1 MADRRCEIIEQRYV
15 KSFGMIRIKNIK
27 RWFFIHRWSSLICTL
42 FLLELCL
49 TGLPLIFAEEIDQ
62 WLDPPTHYVQMP
74 PDTPMANL
82 DDMIRTAKQRYPGQ
96 VVTSL
101 FVDDDEPQVVVS
113 MLPSMNADPKLGH
126 SLQFDSRTA
135 RLLKDEPPFS
145 QQPQT
150 FMGLMFSL
158 HIDLFMDLP
167 GELFLGFMGLLFVL
181 AILSGVMLYGPF
193 MKKLRFGTIRRDQ
206 ARRLK
211 WLDLHNLL
219 GIVILAWTLVV
230 GLTGIMN
237 ELSTPLFGL
246 WQNTDVQKVL
256 KPYQGK
262 PVPQQS
268 ELSSV
273 QAAWDTAQQAVPGM
287 TLISMVFPNPEFG
300 SAYHY
305 LIWSKGDKPLTAR
318 LFNPVLVDARTGKLA
333 AVVKMPWYLRSL
345 EVSRPLHFGD
355 YGGLPLKIIWV
366 LFDLGAIFLLISGLY
381 LWFAHRRSRDAWL
394 QRLLDNEN
402 NSPTNILDH
411 AGQ

>member
-1 MADRRCEIIEQRYV
+1 
-15 KSFGMIRIKNIK
+15 
-27 RWFFIHRWSSLICTL
+27 
-42 FLLELCL
+42 
-49 TGLPLIFAEEIDQ
+49 
-62 WLDPPTHYVQMP
+62 
-74 PDTPMANL
+74 
-82 DDMIRTAKQRYPGQ
+82 
-96 VVTSL
+96 
-101 FVDDDEPQVVVS
+101 
-113 MLPSMNADPKLGH
+113 
-126 SLQFDSRTA
+126 
-135 RLLKDEPPFS
+135 
-145 QQPQT
+145 
-150 FMGLMFSL
+150 
-158 HIDLFMDLP
+158 
-167 GELFLGFMGLLFVL
+167 
-181 AILSGVMLYGPF
+181 
-193 MKKLRFGTIRRDQ
+193 
-206 ARRLK
+206 
-211 WLDLHNLL
+211 
-219 GIVILAWTLVV
+219 
-230 GLTGIMN
+230 
-237 ELSTPLFGL
+237 LSTPLFGL

-273 QAAWDTAQQAVPGM
+273 QAVWNTAQQAVPGM
-287 TLISMVFPNPEFG
+287 TLISMVFPNPKFG

-381 LWFAHRRSRDAWL
+381 LWFARRRSRDAWL

-402 NSPTNILDH
+402 NSPTNIPEH